1 MAENSYLKLYIGP
14 MFSGKST
21 HLLTEINK
29 YKHITS
35 NIIVINH
42 ILDKKR
48 HLELEKSDGYLKTHD
63 NKIFPA
69 IMLNNLSEIY
79 INESFSSK
87 YKTADIIIID
97 EGQFYPDIFEFLKY
111 ELKLQRKKTFIVAGL
126 SGDSN
131 MCPIGDILK
140 LVPLADEIYKLT
152 AYCIYCKDATLASFT
167 MKESKDK
174 TQITIGNAE
183 LYSPVCRKHHKIYPY
198 F

>member
-79 INESFSSK
+79 INESF
-87 YKTADIIIID
+87 
-97 EGQFYPDIFEFLKY
+97 F
-111 ELKLQRKKTFIVAGL
+111 
-126 SGDSN
+126 
-131 MCPIGDILK
+131 
-140 LVPLADEIYKLT
+140 
-152 AYCIYCKDATLASFT
+152 
-167 MKESKDK
+167 
-174 TQITIGNAE
+174 
-183 LYSPVCRKHHKIYPY
+183 KI
-198 F
+198 